1 MDVDNTHDKVADEKV
16 VDGGAGFAQT
26 ETGNDGGDVFNFE
39 AWQTDTSTEVPPR
52 DDEEED
58 EHSIAGHWLDETEE
72 PEVDAPEPV
81 PPRGTMTQGAPQEEE
96 EEEVRRMMIVAQAK
110 RLKPRLS
117 LSSKS
122 RNPFFARRR

>member
-58 EHSIAGHWLDETEE
+58 EHSIAGHWLDVTEE
-72 PEVDAPEPV
+72 PEVEPEPV
-81 PPRGTMTQGAPQEEE
+81 PPQGTHDAGRPAGGTEEE
-96 EEEVRRMMIVAQAK
+96 EPAPPGPLPTGPAPV
-110 RLKPRLS
+110 PTS
-117 LSSKS
+117 
-122 RNPFFARRR
+122 